1 MVNIQFP
8 PTYYFHIYAITEIA
22 NKTIVFIDNELL
34 LAVTATAL
42 YLLLFYLQ
50 LRPPEQI
57 VLLSQ
62 NLKGKLQAIRQ
73 SHGEFAYNQ
82 LYLENSANIMLHRTC
97 PDGIHYSFD
106 QRYLMHS
113 KHSSK
118 GMSLFSLDNFKI
130 CIKKAQLKKCWA
142 QMHNYKQLNPS
153 WVRLSS
159 TCLLSISFSQ
169 YGKAYPFPH
178 IPTGF

>member
-1 MVNIQFP
+1 M
-8 PTYYFHIYAITEIA
+8 
-22 NKTIVFIDNELL
+22 IVFIDNELL

-73 SHGEFAYNQ
+73 SHGEFANNQ
-82 LYLENSANIMLHRTC
+82 LYPGDSANIMLQRTG
-97 PDGIHYSFD
+97 PDGIHYSFY

-118 GMSLFSLDNFKI
+118 RGCHYFTWIISKS
-130 CIKKAQLKKCWA
+130 ALKK
-142 QMHNYKQLNPS
+142 PS
-153 WVRLSS
+153 
-159 TCLLSISFSQ
+159 
-169 YGKAYPFPH
+169 
-178 IPTGF
+178 